1 MMRALLDKLYLSSGI
16 LSGVCMIAIC
26 LVILA
31 RVIGRWLN
39 IEVPSSDDFAG
50 FLLAASSFLGLAY
63 TFRHGGHIRVSLF
76 TSRLP
81 NRWHRYIDSV
91 VLLLGSVLLIYLS
104 WHLTYMVYESYIF
117 EEVSSGYV
125 AVELW
130 LMQLPVAIGMIV
142 FSIACLDQ
150 TVDTL
155 FYGRAMPKSE
165 EESLVEAAS
174 IELPTEK
181 QPQDNLT
188 TKKQSQNNLT
198 IAMEPQL

>member
-1 MMRALLDKLYLSSGI
+1 
-16 LSGVCMIAIC
+16 
-26 LVILA
+26 
-31 RVIGRWLN
+31 
-39 IEVPSSDDFAG
+39 VPSSDDFAG

-81 NRWHRYIDSV
+81 SRWHRYIDSV
-91 VLLLGSVLLIYLS
+91 VLLLGSALLIYLS

-117 EEVSSGYV
+117 EELSSGYV

-130 LMQLPVAIGMIV
+130 LMQLPVAIGMVV

-150 TVDTL
+150 TINTI
-155 FYGRAMPKSE
+155 FYGQAMPKSE

-174 IELPTEK
+174 IELPTEE
-181 QPQDNLT
+181 QP
-188 TKKQSQNNLT
+188 QNNLAT
-198 IAMEPQL
+198 TMEPQR